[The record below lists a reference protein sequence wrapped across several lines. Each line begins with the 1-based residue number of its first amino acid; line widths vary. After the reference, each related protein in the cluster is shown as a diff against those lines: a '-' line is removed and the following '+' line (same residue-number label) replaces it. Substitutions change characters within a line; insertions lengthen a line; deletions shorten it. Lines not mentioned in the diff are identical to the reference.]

1 MGSVD
6 PGPFYLGSG
15 TPGGV
20 TDQDLEL
27 LLLAQREADAPLLTG
42 SAGMAGGRPHLQS
55 VLFAKVLLARL
66 KRRSRVRP
74 KERPA
79 DAVRAERDAR

>member
-1 MGSVD
+1 MSTMIQIRHV
-6 PGPFYLGSG
+6 P
-15 TPGGV
+15 
-20 TDQDLEL
+20 DQLHRQVKARAAE
-27 LLLAQREADAPLLTG
+27 
-42 SAGMAGGRPHLQS
+42 AGMSLPDYLLQELRRAVERPTR
-55 VLFAKVLLARL
+55 AELLARL